1 MGITFSIVAKDGR
14 TPVSDPRWEAYH
26 YMGLLQS
33 QGRTTSLT
41 VEGMTWKVESPGL
54 MTLIF
59 VPLEN

>member
-1 MGITFSIVAKDGR
+1 
-14 TPVSDPRWEAYH
+14 
-26 YMGLLQS
+26 MGLLQS